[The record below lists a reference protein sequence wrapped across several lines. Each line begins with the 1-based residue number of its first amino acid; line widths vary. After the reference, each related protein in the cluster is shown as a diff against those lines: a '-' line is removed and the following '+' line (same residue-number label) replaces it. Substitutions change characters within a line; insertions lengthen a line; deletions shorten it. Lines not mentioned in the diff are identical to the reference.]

1 MYNNILYPTDG
12 SIGADAALD
21 HARELALQNDATV
34 HILHVINNS
43 YLGYENVESTGDRPG
58 MLGRGSGESTS
69 PMADSQPSE
78 EHTGMVGEDPSH
90 HRAEVRERAES
101 IVTQVEGQCND
112 VRTESYICAGKPHQV
127 ILSYADHHNIDII
140 VMGTHGR
147 AGLERYLLGS
157 VTEKVVRMSDVP
169 VVTVR
174 RDAKTQTEA
183 TA

>member
-1 MYNNILYPTDG
+1 MYDNILYPTDG
-12 SIGADAALD
+12 SAGANAALD
-21 HARELALQNDATV
+21 HARDLALQNDATV

-43 YLGYENVESTGDRPG
+43 YLGYDNVESTRDQPG
-58 MLGRGSGESTS
+58 MLGHGSGKSAS

-90 HRAEVRERAES
+90 HREEVRDHAQS
-101 IVTQVEGQCND
+101 IVTQVEGACEN
-112 VRTESYICAGKPHQV
+112 VRTESYICAGDPHQV
-127 ILSYADHHNIDII
+127 ILNYADHHGIDII

-147 AGLERYLLGS
+147 TGLDRYLLGS
-157 VTEKVVRMSDVP
+157 VTEKVVRLSDIP

-174 RDAKTQTEA
+174 QDAETRREA